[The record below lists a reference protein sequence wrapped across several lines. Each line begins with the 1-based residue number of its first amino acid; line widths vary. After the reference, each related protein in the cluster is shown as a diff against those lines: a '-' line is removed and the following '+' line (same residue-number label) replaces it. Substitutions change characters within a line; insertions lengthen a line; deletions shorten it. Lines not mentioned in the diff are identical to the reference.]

1 MSNESAVPAA
11 LWMAVLEAQ
20 RSLRAVTKD
29 KTAKVVTKGGASYE
43 YKFASTEDVMAAARE
58 ALLGQGVIAQ
68 RTGYEIHIGEAGP
81 EVLSTFRLVHAETG
95 QVEVYPA
102 VPMPIAGQGAADKVL
117 AGALT
122 YSWSYW
128 LRDVLAIPRAD
139 DHDPDRRTNDDG
151 ASRFGKGARP
161 EHRPPQRA
169 PEPEPQADPIW
180 EAYEEARD
188 AYAQRRGGITTA
200 KAHAEIREAAG
211 VTYDDQPTDAQV
223 QAMTAAA
230 KRLPPPES
238 EPPVD
243 PEPAA
248 KTRGK
253 GKASKPPTDVAAV
266 EAQAHWLAAAAAL
279 INFRVAD
286 YQEANGEEPPK
297 ALVDGFRKD
306 AMGISERSIGV
317 EPGHFPKATGT
328 AEQYGLATSQLR
340 EALEM
345 RQSAAGGGA

>member
-1 MSNESAVPAA
+1 MSNESAAPAA
-11 LWMAVLEAQ
+11 LWLAVLEAQ

-68 RTGYEIHIGEAGP
+68 RTGYEIRIGEAGP

-128 LRDVLAIPRAD
+128 LRDVLAIPRED

-151 ASRFGKGARP
+151 ASRFGTVRKSQP
-161 EHRPPQRA
+161 RA
-169 PEPEPQADPIW
+169 PEPAADPIW
-180 EAYEEARD
+180 EAYEAARD

-230 KRLPPPES
+230 KDLLAPPPKTPDR
-238 EPPVD
+238 EPTPE

-248 KTRGK
+248 KTRSK
-253 GKASKPPTDVAAV
+253 GKASEPAESREVQAARKAADNARAAYKDVCEAEGVPERPWLDIGYAALGKPWDIAKGSHGA
-266 EAQAHWLAAAAAL
+266 EDYEKLAAQ
-279 INFRVAD
+279 
-286 YQEANGEEPPK
+286 YEAEIDR
-297 ALVDGFRKD
+297 AR
-306 AMGISERSIGV
+306 AR
-317 EPGHFPKATGT
+317 
-328 AEQYGLATSQLR
+328 
-340 EALEM
+340 
-345 RQSAAGGGA
+345 AAGGGA